1 MSDLE
6 RMNAV
11 ELLHMMFP
19 ALAME
24 TINAILAKHNWQ
36 MDLAIDELL
45 VVYPTSSTPQP
56 EPSTAYDDAEEAQ
69 REESKRKEQEELK
82 MWIEKNNQFQEE
94 EERQEQ
100 EKICSFI
107 SKIDEEVGVSGFE
120 SSNLVDTNMQISE
133 FTKMGDELMQQQA
146 EINLL
151 KAQAAEKDLLLIQ
164 AVNLL
169 GEKDQQLKELAE
181 KLEEHEKLLREQQ
194 DLISARDETLR
205 EKDALLLEKDQLLME
220 KDTSLA
226 AKDQLILDKDTQLST
241 QQHLFDESRRKTT
254 EMIQQLVKEAEHLKD
269 ELKRLESDALA
280 AQQVTQTFPLSN
292 LKAVV
297 LSRIKTL
304 YSEIDRGIKE
314 EQHLQQVLQ
323 LIDKA
328 SQTVVGNLNST
339 FYAARDEVSSWK
351 LLDRVAEFGDMLT
364 KLVTRPKYND
374 DDPEFQAQ
382 LQKALELSQL
392 ELASSEM
399 TEQKLEDFIQT
410 TEQSQQ

>member
-1 MSDLE
+1 ME

-11 ELLHMMFP
+11 DLLHMMFP
-19 ALAME
+19 AIAVE

-56 EPSTAYDDAEEAQ
+56 EPSTAYDEAEAR

-82 MWIEKNNQFQEE
+82 MWIEKNNQFEEE
-94 EERQEQ
+94 EERKKQEQ
-100 EKICSFI
+100 EKICSFV

-120 SSNLVDTNMQISE
+120 SSTLIDTNMQISE

-151 KAQAAEKDLLLIQ
+151 KAQAGEKDQLLIQ

-194 DLISARDETLR
+194 EMLSARDEALR
-205 EKDALLLEKDQLLME
+205 EKDALLLEKDKLLVE
-220 KDTSLA
+220 KGASLA
-226 AKDQLILDKDTQLST
+226 AKDQQILDKDTQLST

-254 EMIQQLVKEAEHLKD
+254 EMMQQLVKEAEHLKE

-292 LKAVV
+292 LKSVV

-374 DDPEFQAQ
+374 DDPEFQEQ
-382 LQKALELSQL
+382 LQKALELSKL

-399 TEQKLEDFIQT
+399 TEKKLEDFIQT
-410 TEQSQQ
+410 TEQSQ